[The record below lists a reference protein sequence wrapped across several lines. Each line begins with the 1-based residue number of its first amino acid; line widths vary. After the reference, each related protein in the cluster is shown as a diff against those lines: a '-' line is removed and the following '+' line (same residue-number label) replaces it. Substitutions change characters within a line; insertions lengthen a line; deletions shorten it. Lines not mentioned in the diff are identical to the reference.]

1 MPSPL
6 VDLRTVPPLTGV
18 GDGPARVAR
27 EWEACGLATVL
38 AEWDPVPVSSSA
50 AGLGLESSDL
60 DVVCDLRTP
69 GFATAVRGAFG
80 DRPGFRTWRHGALH
94 LTAFRGRDMDIEI
107 VGEPRPV
114 EDQLAYRHAVA
125 HRRVVEEHGPAFA
138 AAVRDLR
145 RRTGLKT
152 EPAIA
157 RLLRLDG
164 DPYVAV
170 ERLA

>member
-1 MPSPL
+1 MRPPL
-6 VDLRTVPPLTGV
+6 LDLRTAPPLTGV

-27 EWEACGLATVL
+27 EWNALDLATVL
-38 AEWDPVPVSSSA
+38 ADWDPVVVSSSA
-50 AGLGLESSDL
+50 AGLGLERSDL
-60 DVVCDLRTP
+60 DVVCDLRAP
-69 GFATAVRGAFG
+69 GFATAVRAAFG
-80 DRPGFRTWRHGALH
+80 DRPGFGTSRHGALH
-94 LTAFRGRDMDIEI
+94 LTAFRGLDMDIEI

-114 EDQLAYRHAVA
+114 EEQLAYRHAVA
-125 HRRVVEEHGPAFA
+125 HRRVVDEHGPAFA

-157 RLLRLDG
+157 HLLHLDG